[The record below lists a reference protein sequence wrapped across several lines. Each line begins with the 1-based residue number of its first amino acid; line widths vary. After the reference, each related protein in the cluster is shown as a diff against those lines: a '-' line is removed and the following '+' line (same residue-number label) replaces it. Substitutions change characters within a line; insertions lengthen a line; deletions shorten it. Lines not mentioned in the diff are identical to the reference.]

1 MASRKW
7 RNPGQGWNWESTLHS
22 NWFNRGTSSGAKKM
36 HDVALEQRDP
46 AQLLEEIA
54 RLRAEV
60 MNLEARVEE
69 LDRLAHQDALVPLV
83 NRRGMLRE
91 LEMMIAR
98 HERHGT
104 AAAMLFVDLNDLK
117 LLNDQYGHMGGDL
130 ALMRVAEKLLQG
142 TRANDCVARLG
153 GDEFCVL
160 LDHADEKSALETAER
175 LVDSIACD
183 DCIFEGVALPLSV
196 AIGVTLI
203 EKGDSPATVLSRADK
218 AMYRVKAAA

>member
-1 MASRKW
+1 
-7 RNPGQGWNWESTLHS
+7 
-22 NWFNRGTSSGAKKM
+22 M

-54 RLRAEV
+54 QLRAHIAR
-60 MNLEARVEE
+60 LETRVEE
-69 LDRLAHQDALVPLV
+69 LDRLAHQDALVPLF

-98 HERHGT
+98 HDRHGT
-104 AAAMLFVDLNDLK
+104 PAAMLFVDLDDLK
-117 LLNDQYGHMGGDL
+117 MLNDKFGHIGGDA
-130 ALMRVAEKLLQG
+130 ALVNVAQKLLAG

-175 LVDSIACD
+175 LVDSIARED
-183 DCIFEGVALPLSV
+183 FLFEGTPIPMSV
-196 AIGVTLI
+196 AIGLTLI
-203 EKGDSPATVLSRADK
+203 ESGDTAATVLARADK

>member
-1 MASRKW
+1 
-7 RNPGQGWNWESTLHS
+7 
-22 NWFNRGTSSGAKKM
+22 M
-36 HDVALEQRDP
+36 HDVALERRDP

-54 RLRAEV
+54 RLRDDIAC
-60 MNLEARVEE
+60 LEAKVEE
-69 LDRLAHQDALVPLV
+69 LDRLAHQDALVPLF

-104 AAAMLFVDLNDLK
+104 PVAMLFVDLNDLK
-117 LLNDQYGHMGGDL
+117 LLNDKFGHIGGDA
-130 ALMRVAEKLLQG
+130 ALVNVAEKLLAG

-175 LVDSIACD
+175 LVDSIAGD
-183 DCIFEGVALPLSV
+183 KFLFEGTSIPLSV
-196 AIGVTLI
+196 AIGFTVI
-203 EKGDSPATVLSRADK
+203 EGGDTPATILARADK

>member
-1 MASRKW
+1 
-7 RNPGQGWNWESTLHS
+7 
-22 NWFNRGTSSGAKKM
+22 M

-98 HERHGT
+98 RDRHGSP
-104 AAAMLFVDLNDLK
+104 AAMLFVDLNDLK
-117 LLNDQYGHMGGDL
+117 VLNDSFGHCGGDA
-130 ALMRVAEKLLQG
+130 ALVLVAEKLLEG
-142 TRANDCVARLG
+142 TRTNDCVARLG
-153 GDEFCVL
+153 GDEFCIL

-175 LVDSIACD
+175 LVDLIAGEQFL
-183 DCIFEGVALPLSV
+183 FEGKPIPLSV

-203 EKGDSPATVLSRADK
+203 EQGDTPASVLARADK

>member
-1 MASRKW
+1 
-7 RNPGQGWNWESTLHS
+7 
-22 NWFNRGTSSGAKKM
+22 M

-46 AQLLEEIA
+46 AQMLEEIA
-54 RLRAEV
+54 RLRADIAR
-60 MNLEARVEE
+60 LEAKVEE
-69 LDRLAHQDALVPLV
+69 LDRLAHLDALVPLA

-98 HERHGT
+98 HDRHGT
-104 AAAMLFVDLNDLK
+104 PAAVLFVDLNDLK
-117 LLNDQYGHMGGDL
+117 VLNDKFGHMGGDA
-130 ALMRVAEKLLQG
+130 ALVNVAEKLLAG

-160 LDHADEKSALETAER
+160 LDHADEMSALETAER
-175 LVDSIACD
+175 LVANIAGEELL
-183 DCIFEGVALPLSV
+183 FEGTPIPISV

-203 EKGDSPATVLSRADK
+203 EKGDSPGTVLARADK

>member
-1 MASRKW
+1 
-7 RNPGQGWNWESTLHS
+7 
-22 NWFNRGTSSGAKKM
+22 M

-54 RLRAEV
+54 RLRDDVAR
-60 MNLEARVEE
+60 LEARVEE
-69 LDRLAHQDALVPLV
+69 LDRLAHVDALVPLA

-91 LEMMIAR
+91 LESMIAR
-98 HERHGT
+98 HERH
-104 AAAMLFVDLNDLK
+104 AEPAAMLFVDLNDLK
-117 LLNDQYGHMGGDL
+117 LLNDQFGHCGGDA
-130 ALMRVAEKLLQG
+130 ALVMVAQKLLDG

-160 LDHADEKSALETAER
+160 LDRADEKSAVETAER
-175 LVDSIACD
+175 LVASIAGQELL
-183 DCIFEGVALPLSV
+183 FEGTPIPLSV

-203 EKGDSPATVLSRADK
+203 EKGDTPATVLARADK